1 MTQAATTRTWQD
13 LTIPAPGT
21 FALDTAHTRIG
32 FVARHLMVSK
42 VRGHFGEFSGT
53 ITVTE
58 DPLASG
64 VEVTIRTASIDTGVD
79 KRDQHLRG
87 GDFLDVES
95 FPEMTF
101 RSLRITDQDGA
112 DFTLLGELTIKG
124 ITREVELA
132 VTFEGLATNPWGGEV
147 LAFSARTE
155 IDREEFGM
163 TWNQTLETGGV
174 LVGKKVT
181 IEIEAEATRQR

>member
-1 MTQAATTRTWQD
+1 WQD

-21 FALDTAHTRIG
+21 VALDTAHTRIG
-32 FVARHLMVSK
+32 FFARHLMVSK
-42 VRGHFGEFSGT
+42 VRGHFGEVSGT

-132 VTFEGLATNPWGGEV
+132 
-147 LAFSARTE
+147 
-155 IDREEFGM
+155 
-163 TWNQTLETGGV
+163 
-174 LVGKKVT
+174 
-181 IEIEAEATRQR
+181 